1 MTMSAARKP
10 FPFREFEPKWQARWE
25 SEQTFRTPGPGDAG
39 FNPAKPKFYV
49 LDMFPYPSGTGLH
62 VGHPEGYTATDIIG
76 RYKRMTGHNVLHPMG
91 YDSFGLPAE
100 QYAIKT
106 GQHPAITTAANIDN
120 FRRQLKS
127 LGFAYDWNREIAT
140 TDPEY
145 VRWTQWIFLQLYHA
159 YFCEEKNQARPVAD
173 LEASGWTREQIDNVR
188 LAYVADTP
196 VWWSPDLGTVLANEE
211 VEEWK
216 AKGHTVER
224 RPLRQWMLRI
234 TKYAQRLIDEL
245 DTLDWPEGIKLLQ
258 KNWIGR
264 SEGASVRFEI
274 SNCNLQI
281 EVFTT
286 RPDTLFGATYMV
298 LAPEHP
304 YLPEITTPAQQSAV
318 AAYQKAIASKSDMD
332 RGDLNKDKSGVFT
345 GAFAVNPANHEQ
357 IPIWIADYVMMGYGT
372 GAIMAVPAHDERD
385 FEFAQRFNLP
395 IKQVVSSNTGGPP
408 VMDKRG
414 TGGPPVMDKRGTGG
428 PPVIHF
434 YDPTGNTPTKTHH
447 RNLPHWQQDG
457 RTYFITYRLADSL
470 PVEKLRELQHQRTAW
485 LAAHPEPHTEELDQ
499 EYHQFFGK
507 RVEAWLDAGS
517 GSCLLKSPEIAN
529 LVAENFFHFDA
540 DRYLIEGFVVMP
552 NHVHVLVHL
561 ADDQT
566 LPNLLHS
573 WKSFTSKRIGALL
586 GNTGTI
592 WQDEYFDTLVRSIDH
607 LHDLRKY
614 IWDNPKRAGL
624 RPGSFYRYLL
634 GGYRGDDDGL
644 GGNTGGPPVP
654 LLGENTDG
662 PPVPLLGENTDGPPV
677 PLLLEAF
684 SDPGIAINSGFL
696 DGLPT
701 AQAKD
706 RMIAWLEANKLGIR
720 RIQYKLRDWLFSRQ
734 RYWGEP
740 FPIIWKDDR
749 HQAIPESELPLLAP
763 PLEDYKPSG
772 TPEPILNKATE
783 WIHLPDGFL
792 RETNTMPQWAGSCW
806 YYLRYCDPRNSARF
820 LSEEAETYWA
830 SSSAHAQSSPGMV
843 DLYVGGTEHAVL
855 HLLYARFWHKV
866 LFDLGHVT
874 TPEPFQKLV
883 NQGLILGEDGQK
895 MSKSRGNVVNPD
907 DVVSEYGADAL
918 RLYEMFMGP
927 LEQVKPWQMKGVE
940 GVSRFLARVWR
951 VAFEE
956 HENQWRISKKIQD
969 VACTDKGLLRVV
981 HETIQKVGADIE
993 KLSFNTAISQMMI
1006 CTNAFTQAEVVPL
1019 REFIQLLAVLNPFA
1033 PHITEEI
1040 HERVAEVF
1048 KHPAVLLSETTWPA
1062 HDPLALVRHEIE
1074 LVVQING
1081 KLRDRLMISKDA
1093 DEETAKAAAL
1103 NSPKVREHTD
1113 GKTLHKIIFIPGKL
1127 LNIVAS

>member
-1 MTMSAARKP
+1 MSDARKP
-10 FPFREFEPKWQARWE
+10 FPFRDFESQWQTRWE
-25 SEQTFRTPGPGDAG
+25 SEKTFRTPGPGDAD
-39 FNPAKPKFYV
+39 FDATKPKYYV
-49 LDMFPYPSGTGLH
+49 LDMFPYPSGAGLH

-76 RYKRMTGHNVLHPMG
+76 RFKRMTGHNVLHPMG

-106 GQHPAITTAANIDN
+106 GQHPAITTAANIEN

-127 LGFAYDWNREIAT
+127 LGFAYDWDREIAT

-145 VRWTQWIFLQLYHA
+145 VRWTQWIFLQLYGS
-159 YFCEEKNQARPVAD
+159 YFCEDENKAKPVAE
-173 LEASGWTREQIDNVR
+173 LEAKGWTRDQIDDVR
-188 LAYVADTP
+188 LAFVANTP

-216 AKGHTVER
+216 GKGHTVER

-234 TKYAQRLIDEL
+234 TKYSQRLIDEL

-264 SEGASVRFEI
+264 SEGAAVKFEI
-274 SNCNLQI
+274 SDLKLEI

-304 YLPEITTPAQQSAV
+304 FVSEITTPEQKAIV
-318 AAYQKAIASKSDMD
+318 EAYQKACSSKSDMD

-345 GAFAVNPANHEQ
+345 GAFATNPVNAAQ

-385 FEFAQRFNLP
+385 HEFAERFELP
-395 IKQVVSSNTGGPP
+395 IKSVVAQSLPRVFDAAGPKGYSN
-408 VMDKRG
+408 G
-414 TGGPPVMDKRGTGG
+414 T
-428 PPVIHF
+428 
-434 YDPTGNTPTKTHH
+434 NTPIEIGGATWY
-447 RNLPHWQQDG
+447 L
-457 RTYFITYRLADSL
+457 
-470 PVEKLRELQHQRTAW
+470 VEGVATSEYGTA
-485 LAAHPEPHTEELDQ
+485 A
-499 EYHQFFGK
+499 
-507 RVEAWLDAGS
+507 
-517 GSCLLKSPEIAN
+517 
-529 LVAENFFHFDA
+529 
-540 DRYLIEGFVVMP
+540 
-552 NHVHVLVHL
+552 
-561 ADDQT
+561 
-566 LPNLLHS
+566 
-573 WKSFTSKRIGALL
+573 
-586 GNTGTI
+586 
-592 WQDEYFDTLVRSIDH
+592 
-607 LHDLRKY
+607 
-614 IWDNPKRAGL
+614 
-624 RPGSFYRYLL
+624 
-634 GGYRGDDDGL
+634 
-644 GGNTGGPPVP
+644 
-654 LLGENTDG
+654 
-662 PPVPLLGENTDGPPV
+662 
-677 PLLLEAF
+677 
-684 SDPGIAINSGFL
+684 NSGFL

-701 AQAKD
+701 AQAKA
-706 RMIAWLEANKLGIR
+706 RMIEWLEEKGIGQR
-720 RIQYKLRDWLFSRQ
+720 RIQFKLRDWLFSRQ

-740 FPIIWKDDR
+740 FPIVWKDG
-749 HQAIPESELPLLAP
+749 HHHAIPESELPLLAP

-772 TPEPILNKATE
+772 SPEPILTKATE
-783 WIHLPDGFL
+783 WVQLPDGSI

-806 YYLRYCDPRNSARF
+806 YYLRYCDPTNTNRF
-820 LSEEAETYWA
+820 ISREAEDYWTDEK
-830 SSSAHAQSSPGMV
+830 PGMV

-866 LFDLGHVT
+866 LFDLGHVR

-956 HENQWRISKKIQD
+956 QEGQWNRSAKVQD
-969 VACTDKGLLRVV
+969 VACTDKALLRVV
-981 HETIQKVGADIE
+981 HETIKKVGEDIE

-1019 REFIQLLAVLNPFA
+1019 REFTQFLTVLNPFA
-1033 PHITEEI
+1033 PHVSEEI
-1040 HERVAEVF
+1040 NAR
-1048 KHPAVLLSETTWPA
+1048 LGGTTMLSETVWPA
-1062 HDPLALVRHEIE
+1062 FDPEALVRNEIE
-1074 LVVQING
+1074 LVVQVNG
-1081 KLRDRLMISKDA
+1081 KLRDRFMISKDA
-1093 DEETAKAAAL
+1093 DEEAAKAAAFA
-1103 NSPKVREHTD
+1103 SAKVNEHLE
-1113 GKTLHKIIFIPGKL
+1113 GKTIRKIVFIPGKIF
-1127 LNIVAS
+1127 NIVAN